1 MQPCFT
7 VFLQRGRENLT
18 YANAGGKILFE
29 GTLYFLFSATSAINN
44 YCSRIVDSMV
54 TITENYSLM
63 KDKIFVDHRQL
74 SRRSLANTEKGKNI
88 AVFNIL
94 HYTIRTTK

>member
-1 MQPCFT
+1 MQMLGVKF
-7 VFLQRGRENLT
+7 FLRAH
-18 YANAGGKILFE
+18 YI
-29 GTLYFLFSATSAINN
+29 FSSVPTSAINN